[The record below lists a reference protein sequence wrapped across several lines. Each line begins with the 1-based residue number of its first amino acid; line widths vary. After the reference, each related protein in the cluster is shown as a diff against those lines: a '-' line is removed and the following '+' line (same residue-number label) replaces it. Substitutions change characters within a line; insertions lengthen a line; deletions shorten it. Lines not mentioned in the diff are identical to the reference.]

1 MGAERRRGEAGRR
14 HGPMKRDDA
23 PIAGAARRMTHA
35 TAPALLIQLQRTA
48 GNAAVSELIG
58 PEATANDRRQ
68 VPIVQRQKKKVTAK
82 KPPSTDSPQKQLADI
97 QGHAMDA
104 LLPELAALEPTVRE
118 DEALGL
124 AVGGTRLTMAMQTV
138 KAKAAKAVW
147 TTFLGTRKSDFMSW
161 PPDQVGS
168 ILRYLGAGS
177 ETAAM
182 QELVV
187 SELPDIVQNTQGDL
201 PLVEKGRIDLI
212 KTTVGE
218 MTKREL
224 GYGSTT
230 LLAQDVRQRVLIA
243 LYMRATQQGT
253 IVDKA
258 VAKGFSYPD
267 REGDGTKGTPA
278 QVNKDARAYWGP
290 RKGGK
295 DDYYFELSETGRSNG
310 YKAITS
316 LFTPQVDPKDRTLIH
331 CDYLV
336 SLIEY
341 RAWAETIGIEAFN
354 KNVGYGNIP
363 LVLKFDG
370 FAELSKEI
378 KVSDDKQAT
387 AMHPLEK
394 VTLTSESDLVVG
406 DHVVF
411 YNHPTY
417 DALTKGDPDVWKLEN
432 AIVVGTSKG
441 SLLFQG
447 HGYPTP
453 VPKGMLMAAMC
464 AKYNLHVD
472 RALSLIKT
480 EKSAKGKAAKD
491 AANATRIAKYP
502 NVVKKPSGDWEVV
515 GRSSVTDRIESR
527 DLGYLTPE
535 TAPGLRHPKDGALIA
550 RRPTH
555 E

>member
-1 MGAERRRGEAGRR
+1 MGVERQRGETGRSR
-14 HGPMKRDDA
+14 GPMKHDDG
-23 PIAGAARRMTHA
+23 PIAAAARHTVQA
-35 TAPALLIQLQRTA
+35 TAADLVIHLQRAA
-48 GNAAVSELIG
+48 GNAAVSGLLGQEIS
-58 PEATANDRRQ
+58 ADDRRRL
-68 VPIVQRQKKKVTAK
+68 PTVQRDKKKAPAK
-82 KPPSTDSPQKQLADI
+82 KPPSTDPPQKQLADI

-104 LLPELAALEPTVRE
+104 LLPELAALEPAVRE

-138 KAKAAKAVW
+138 KAKAAKVAW
-147 TTFLGTRKSDFMSW
+147 TTFLGTKKSDFMSW

-168 ILRYLGAGS
+168 VLRFLGAGS

-201 PLVEKGRIDLI
+201 PLAEKGRIDLI

-230 LLAQDVRQRVLIA
+230 VLVQDVRQRILVA

-278 QVNKDARAYWGP
+278 QVNKDARGYWGP

-295 DDYYFELSETGRSNG
+295 DDYYFELSDSGKSNG

-370 FAELSKEI
+370 FAELAKEI
-378 KVSDDKQAT
+378 KVSDDKVAT
-387 AMHPLEK
+387 ATHPLEK
-394 VTLTSESDLVVG
+394 VTLTNESDLVVG

-432 AIVVGTSKG
+432 AVVVGTSKG

-472 RALSLIKT
+472 RARSLINA
-480 EKSAKGKAAKD
+480 EKSAKGQTARHS
-491 AANATRIAKYP
+491 ANESRITKYP
-502 NVVKKPSGDWEVV
+502 NVVKKASGGWEVL
-515 GRSSVTDRIESR
+515 GRSSVTDRVESR

-535 TAPGLRHPKDGALIA
+535 TAPGLHHPKDGALIA